1 MKINTTGAFQD
12 QAQQGDVFLRRVR
25 AIPKGAKEV
34 KRKGAIVLAHGETTG
49 HKHAI
54 SGPRVA
60 HFRED
65 GSGGAVFI
73 ALDKGAD
80 GAVRHEEHAPIA
92 PEAEGK
98 SVFEFIPQ
106 SEYSPGAIQRVED

>member
-1 MKINTTGAFQD
+1 MKINTTGTFVNQG
-12 QAQQGDVFLRRVR
+12 QQGDVYLRRV
-25 AIPKGAKEV
+25 ATVPKGAKEV
-34 KRKGAIVLAHGETTG
+34 KRQGAIVLAHGETTG

-54 SGPRVA
+54 GGARVA

-65 GSGGAVFI
+65 GSGGAVF
-73 ALDKGAD
+73 
-80 GAVRHEEHAPIA
+80 VRSDRGGDATVKHEEHAPIT
-92 PEAEGK
+92 PVGDK